1 MNSRSHLLREAG
13 KLASSQTARRIEL
26 WAEIARLQ
34 VRRDPSLADKAE
46 LERLFAEAEN
56 CGQALIR
63 FGKYRP
69 HEDTLPNCPHCWVVR
84 GEVAAL
90 GEGENS
96 GSYYCNGCGAKYP

>member
-1 MNSRSHLLREAG
+1 MNLRSHLLREAG

-34 VRRDPSLADKAE
+34 VRRDPSRADKAD
-46 LERLFAEAEN
+46 LERLFVEAEN

-69 HEDTLPNCPHCWVVR
+69 HENTSPNCPHCWIVR
-84 GEVAAL
+84 GEVAVL
-90 GEGENS
+90 REGKNPDGYFCNDCGGE
-96 GSYYCNGCGAKYP
+96 YP